1 MHKAF
6 KSVRPSLQQFSRTTA
21 LLQHAAPA
29 SLLAHI
35 RPYETFKKLVFQVQR
50 LQGFPLHSAL
60 LQPEHCCCSDLCS
73 TWFCTLRASVP
84 AERGGVWGP
93 VREPAGGRWQSSLWK
108 NQTSTGCT
116 NYIWRTFILQLA
128 KDQGKGK
135 ELYLLIIYFSL
146 SPASWDLKMNFS
158 WV

>member
-6 KSVRPSLQQFSRTTA
+6 KSVRSSLQQFSRTA

-29 SLLAHI
+29 SLLDHI
-35 RPYETFKKLVFQVQR
+35 RPYEAFKKLVFR
-50 LQGFPLHSAL
+50 GPETLQGFPLHSAL

-73 TWFCTLRASVP
+73 TWFCTQRASEP

-116 NYIWRTFILQLA
+116 SYIWRTFV
-128 KDQGKGK
+128 KGKGK

-146 SPASWDLKMNFS
+146 SPASWVLKLNFS